1 MSSTHKQRNGQMAV
15 QENEDMQAQLL
26 AAALPH
32 VAFDGWSE
40 TSLRAACQDLSI
52 TRQMAALACPRGAID
67 LAIRFHHD
75 GDEAMQVVLQK
86 TDINAMKIREKITFS
101 VRARLDAIRDKE
113 AVRRGATLMALP
125 QHAAEG
131 AGLVWGTC
139 DRIWAA
145 IGDSS
150 ADVNWYTKRLTL
162 SSVYSATVLYWLGD
176 NSPNHQDTWT
186 FLDRRIENVMQF
198 EKFKA
203 QVNANPLAKQL
214 LAGPNWLLS
223 KIKAPSGVPT
233 VDLPGNWS
241 RRS

>member
-1 MSSTHKQRNGQMAV
+1 MAA

-139 DRIWAA
+139 DQIWAG

>member
-1 MSSTHKQRNGQMAV
+1 MAA

-26 AAALPH
+26 AAAVPH

-203 QVNANPLAKQL
+203 QGNANQLAKQL
-214 LAGPNWLLS
+214 LMGPNWLLS

>member
-1 MSSTHKQRNGQMAV
+1 MAV

-75 GDEAMQVVLQK
+75 GDEAMQIVLQK

>member
-1 MSSTHKQRNGQMAV
+1 MAA

-150 ADVNWYTKRLTL
+150 DDVNWYTKRLTL

>member
-1 MSSTHKQRNGQMAV
+1 MAV

-40 TSLRAACQDLSI
+40 TSLKAACQDLSI

-150 ADVNWYTKRLTL
+150 DDVNWYTKRLTL

>member
-1 MSSTHKQRNGQMAV
+1 MAA

-223 KIKAPSGVPT
+223 KIKAPNGVPT

>member
-1 MSSTHKQRNGQMAV
+1 MAV

-113 AVRRGATLMALP
+113 AVRRGATMMALP

-214 LAGPNWLLS
+214 LVGPNWLLS

>member
-1 MSSTHKQRNGQMAV
+1 MAV

-86 TDINAMKIREKITFS
+86 TDINAMKIREKLTFS

>member
-1 MSSTHKQRNGQMAV
+1 MAV

-101 VRARLDAIRDKE
+101 VRARLDAVRDKE

-139 DRIWAA
+139 DRIWAS

>member
-1 MSSTHKQRNGQMAV
+1 MAA

-67 LAIRFHHD
+67 LATRFHHD

-203 QVNANPLAKQL
+203 QVNANQLAKQL

-223 KIKAPSGVPT
+223 KIKAPSGLPT

>member
-1 MSSTHKQRNGQMAV
+1 MAV

-162 SSVYSATVLYWLGD
+162 SSVYGATVLYWLGD

-214 LAGPNWLLS
+214 LVGPNWLLS

>member
-1 MSSTHKQRNGQMAV
+1 MAV

-67 LAIRFHHD
+67 LAIRFHHE
-75 GDEAMQVVLQK
+75 GDDAMQVVLQK

>member
-1 MSSTHKQRNGQMAV
+1 
-15 QENEDMQAQLL
+15 
-26 AAALPH
+26 
-32 VAFDGWSE
+32 
-40 TSLRAACQDLSI
+40 
-52 TRQMAALACPRGAID
+52 
-67 LAIRFHHD
+67 
-75 GDEAMQVVLQK
+75 MQVVLQK
-86 TDINAMKIREKITFS
+86 TDINTMKIREKITFS
-101 VRARLDAIRDKE
+101 VRARLDAIHDKE

>member
-1 MSSTHKQRNGQMAV
+1 MAV

-233 VDLPGNWS
+233 VDLPGDWS

>member
-1 MSSTHKQRNGQMAV
+1 MAV

-203 QVNANPLAKQL
+203 QVNANPLAKPL

-223 KIKAPSGVPT
+223 KIKAPSSAPV

-241 RRS
+241 RRL

>member
-1 MSSTHKQRNGQMAV
+1 MAV

-203 QVNANPLAKQL
+203 QVNDNPLAKQL

>member
-1 MSSTHKQRNGQMAV
+1 MAV

-145 IGDSS
+145 MGDSS

-214 LAGPNWLLS
+214 LVGPNWLLS

>member
-1 MSSTHKQRNGQMAV
+1 MAA

-26 AAALPH
+26 AAAVPH

>member
-1 MSSTHKQRNGQMAV
+1 MAV

-75 GDEAMQVVLQK
+75 GDEAMQVVLQE

-162 SSVYSATVLYWLGD
+162 SSVYSVTVLYWLGD

>member
-1 MSSTHKQRNGQMAV
+1 MAV

-101 VRARLDAIRDKE
+101 VRARLDAIRYKE

-186 FLDRRIENVMQF
+186 FLDWRIENVMQF

-203 QVNANPLAKQL
+203 QVNANQLAKQL
-214 LAGPNWLLS
+214 LEGPNWLLS

>member
-1 MSSTHKQRNGQMAV
+1 MAV

-75 GDEAMQVVLQK
+75 GDDSMQVVLQK

-101 VRARLDAIRDKE
+101 VRARLDAICDKE

>member
-1 MSSTHKQRNGQMAV
+1 MAG

-203 QVNANPLAKQL
+203 QVNATPLAKQL

>member
-1 MSSTHKQRNGQMAV
+1 MAV

-101 VRARLDAIRDKE
+101 VRARLDAVRDKE

-214 LAGPNWLLS
+214 LVGPNWLLS

>member
-1 MSSTHKQRNGQMAV
+1 MAV

-40 TSLRAACQDLSI
+40 TSLRAACQDLSV

-75 GDEAMQVVLQK
+75 GDDAMQVVLQK

>member
-1 MSSTHKQRNGQMAV
+1 MAV

-139 DRIWAA
+139 DQIWVA

-150 ADVNWYTKRLTL
+150 DDVNWYTKRLTL

>member
-1 MSSTHKQRNGQMAV
+1 MAV

-162 SSVYSATVLYWLGD
+162 SSVYSVTVLYWLGD

>member
-1 MSSTHKQRNGQMAV
+1 MAV

-52 TRQMAALACPRGAID
+52 TRQMASLACPRGAID

-75 GDEAMQVVLQK
+75 GDEAMQVFLQK

-176 NSPNHQDTWT
+176 DSPNHQDTWT

-223 KIKAPSGVPT
+223 KIKVPSGVPT

>member
-1 MSSTHKQRNGQMAV
+1 MAV

-86 TDINAMKIREKITFS
+86 TDINAMKIRKKITFS

>member
-1 MSSTHKQRNGQMAV
+1 MAV

-101 VRARLDAIRDKE
+101 VRARLDAILDKE

-162 SSVYSATVLYWLGD
+162 SSVYSTTVLYWLGD

-203 QVNANPLAKQL
+203 QVNTNPLAKQL

>member
-1 MSSTHKQRNGQMAV
+1 MAV

-223 KIKAPSGVPT
+223 KIKAPSCVPT

>member
-1 MSSTHKQRNGQMAV
+1 MAV

-75 GDEAMQVVLQK
+75 GDEAMQVILQK
-86 TDINAMKIREKITFS
+86 TDINAMKIAEKITFS

-214 LAGPNWLLS
+214 LVGPNWLLS

>member
-1 MSSTHKQRNGQMAV
+1 MAV

-101 VRARLDAIRDKE
+101 VRARLDAILDKE

>member
-1 MSSTHKQRNGQMAV
+1 MAV
-15 QENEDMQAQLL
+15 KENEDMQAQLL

>member
-1 MSSTHKQRNGQMAV
+1 MAA
-15 QENEDMQAQLL
+15 QGNEDLQAQLL

-86 TDINAMKIREKITFS
+86 TDINAMKIREKITCS

-223 KIKAPSGVPT
+223 KIKAPNGVPT

>member
-1 MSSTHKQRNGQMAV
+1 MAITNALLFGMVPRTSVFIPTSNFALNFTQLHHVLIAFRAKELLMITNGMKTQV
-15 QENEDMQAQLL
+15 
-26 AAALPH
+26 
-32 VAFDGWSE
+32 
-40 TSLRAACQDLSI
+40 I
-52 TRQMAALACPRGAID
+52 TTIIMYIC
-67 LAIRFHHD
+67 
-75 GDEAMQVVLQK
+75 K
-86 TDINAMKIREKITFS
+86 MKIREKITFS

-139 DRIWAA
+139 DRIWSA

-214 LAGPNWLLS
+214 LVGPNWLLS

>member
-1 MSSTHKQRNGQMAV
+1 MAA

-203 QVNANPLAKQL
+203 QVNASPLAKQL

-233 VDLPGNWS
+233 VNLPGNWS

>member
-1 MSSTHKQRNGQMAV
+1 MAV

-52 TRQMAALACPRGAID
+52 TRPMAALACPRGAID

-223 KIKAPSGVPT
+223 KIKAPSAVPT
-233 VDLPGNWS
+233 VDLPGNWT

>member
-1 MSSTHKQRNGQMAV
+1 MAV

-40 TSLRAACQDLSI
+40 TSLKAACQDLSI

-75 GDEAMQVVLQK
+75 GDEVMQDILQK
-86 TDINAMKIREKITFS
+86 KDIKSLKIREKITFS
-101 VRARLDAIRDKE
+101 VRARLDAILDKE

-176 NSPNHQDTWT
+176 DSPNHQDTWT

-214 LAGPNWLLS
+214 LVGPNWLLS

>member
-1 MSSTHKQRNGQMAV
+1 MAV

-241 RRS
+241 QRS

>member
-1 MSSTHKQRNGQMAV
+1 MAV

-86 TDINAMKIREKITFS
+86 KDINAMKIREKITFS

-233 VDLPGNWS
+233 VDLPGDWS